1 MEAILHQT
9 KGLGGLAVVE
19 TNGRKLTVEDNLS
32 AAGSPA
38 VCGYLPDVQFTYV
51 CDGPNWEEMLRG
63 NPAGLVKLEPI
74 GGVRYLGYGRIVSI
88 KPVVIDF
95 GLLQMVD
102 GHWVYDES
110 LVGRYVLVHVDRLQV
125 RHA

>member
-9 KGLGGLAVVE
+9 KGLGRLAVVE
-19 TNGRKLTVEDNLS
+19 TDGRKLIVEDNLS
-32 AAGSPA
+32 AVGDPA
-38 VCGYLPDVQFTYV
+38 VCGYLPDVRFTYV

-63 NPAGLVKLEPI
+63 NPGRLVKLEPL
-74 GGVRYLGYGRIVSI
+74 GGARYLGYGRIVSI

-95 GLLQMVD
+95 GLLRMVD

-110 LVGRYVLVHVDRLQV
+110 LVGTYVLVAIDRLQV